1 MLGFLKNFMEI
12 EMKNLLRKSLDA
24 QLAATEEGKP
34 LARLRPLVEAVDHFF
49 FEVVEETPGPPHI
62 RDAVNTKRWMSLV
75 VVSLIPVILW
85 ALWNTG
91 LQKLVYTSGDRE
103 LMRDFF
109 ASSHSLSA
117 YFDFVAKEGRW
128 WSALLY
134 GLGAFIPIMLVS
146 YVVGGIVEVVF
157 ACVRRHPISEGF
169 LVTGM
174 LYALILPP
182 TLPLWM
188 AALGIAT
195 GIIIS
200 KELFGG
206 VGRNIVN
213 PALCC
218 RLILFFAFPAQMTGD
233 IWVGTNPYVVR
244 EALLKVNKDIPAV
257 DGYTQATPLKRV
269 NVGIDVERIHVDAIA
284 AQFPGVQKVSTQDV
298 LEPMWAKW
306 AKSHDVDEE
315 LGAISQKNL
324 RQFLITPKEAGGLG
338 LLAEDYEGA
347 WKLASLQYEQGVLT
361 DWNFFLGNK
370 LGCFGETS
378 TLACLLG
385 AIFLVWTGIGSW
397 KTMAAVLLGAL
408 STAFLFE
415 LPSLFAENQGAFSPA
430 LFAIPAYKHL
440 LLGGLAFGA
449 VFMATDPVSSPTLS
463 ASKWIY
469 GILIGFLTIIIRTVN
484 PAFPE
489 GVMLAII
496 LGNVAAPL
504 IDHGVSRWY
513 RRRHSFTALGTLGFI
528 AALSIVAAL
537 VLSLVSGMLKER
549 QEYAKELD
557 RSRQLLLSARI
568 YSPKGYLQL
577 YRDGEYLP
585 AHHVGEGKLLLGE
598 KRATDADIFA
608 VYQRHVRPILVDL
621 GGRKT
626 TYEKQQISMEKH
638 LKEWKKTGSGEL
650 EYLPLFGIL
659 PESGQEPFV
668 SYVVP
673 VSGYGLWDRIYGY
686 ICINN
691 DGKTVCGI
699 AWYDHQE
706 TPGLGGEI
714 ASYDWQKQFSGKQ
727 IFQCDEEGNIDIETS
742 PLGISVVKGKVED
755 VLGDSEKRKSAV
767 DGISG
772 ATLTGNGVMRAYKDS
787 LEPYRPFFKRLTQDG
802 E

>member
-1 MLGFLKNFMEI
+1 
-12 EMKNLLRKSLDA
+12 
-24 QLAATEEGKP
+24 
-34 LARLRPLVEAVDHFF
+34 V
-49 FEVVEETPGPPHI
+49 
-62 RDAVNTKRWMSLV
+62 
-75 VVSLIPVILW
+75 
-85 ALWNTG
+85 
-91 LQKLVYTSGDRE
+91 
-103 LMRDFF
+103 
-109 ASSHSLSA
+109 
-117 YFDFVAKEGRW
+117 
-128 WSALLY
+128 
-134 GLGAFIPIMLVS
+134 
-146 YVVGGIVEVVF
+146 
-157 ACVRRHPISEGF
+157 
-169 LVTGM
+169 
-174 LYALILPP
+174 
-182 TLPLWM
+182 
-188 AALGIAT
+188 
-195 GIIIS
+195 
-200 KELFGG
+200 
-206 VGRNIVN
+206 
-213 PALCC
+213 PA
-218 RLILFFAFPAQMTGD
+218 I
-233 IWVGTNPYVVR
+233 
-244 EALLKVNKDIPAV
+244 

-269 NVGIDVERIHVDAIA
+269 NVGLDIERIHVDTIATQFSGVKKVPTQHTLDAIW
-284 AQFPGVQKVSTQDV
+284 S
-298 LEPMWAKW
+298 KW
-306 AKSHDVDEE
+306 AKAHGVGEQ
-315 LGAISQKNL
+315 LGKLSQRTL

-338 LLAEDYEGA
+338 LLSEDYEGA
-347 WKLASLQYEQGVLT
+347 WNQALLQYEQGVLT

-385 AIFLVWTGIGSW
+385 AIFLIWTGVGSW

-415 LPSLFAENQGAFSPA
+415 LPSLFAEDQGAFSPA

-440 LLGGLAFGA
+440 LLGGLGFGA
-449 VFMATDPVSSPTLS
+449 VFMATDPVSSPSIS

-504 IDHGVSRWY
+504 IDHRVGRWY
-513 RRRHSFTALGTLGFI
+513 RKRHSFTALGTLGFI
-528 AALSIVAAL
+528 AVLSIVAAL

-585 AHHVGEGKLLLGE
+585 AHHIEEGRLELGE
-598 KRATDADIFA
+598 KKATDGDIFA
-608 VYQRHVRPILVDL
+608 VYQYRVRPLLVDRE
-621 GGRKT
+621 GRT
-626 TYEKQQISMEKH
+626 TSYEKQNLSMEKH
-638 LKEWKKTGSGEL
+638 LKEWKKKGSKEL
-650 EYLPLFGIL
+650 KYLPLFGIL
-659 PESGQEPFV
+659 PENGQEPFV

-686 ICINN
+686 ICINK

-714 ASYDWQKQFSGKQ
+714 ASYDWQKQFSGKS
-727 IFQCDEEGNIDIETS
+727 IFQSDEEGKIDMETS
-742 PLGISVVKGKVED
+742 PLGITVVKGKVED
-755 VLGDSEKRKSAV
+755 VLGDREKRKSAV

-787 LEPYRPFFKRLTQDG
+787 LGPYRPFFERLSQGDT
-802 E
+802 